1 MIVDMTVNGMPR
13 HIQARSGDRLV
24 DVLRKELSLD
34 SLLPD
39 CLSGHCGRCI
49 VSMDGRLVHSC
60 LVPAFKARGSA
71 ILTYEAL
78 AVLPETQ
85 DIEAAFEAMES
96 PPCPFCRKAKVL
108 VIHGLLAE
116 NPNPGEEAIVGALSM
131 VDCPCTDHRSLTE
144 AVGRAVEGRSRRI
157 YNRANQ

>member
-13 HIQARSGDRLV
+13 HLQARSGDRLV

-39 CLSGHCGRCI
+39 CLAGRCGRCFI
-49 VSMDGRLVHSC
+49 YLDGRIVHSC
-60 LVPAFKARGSA
+60 LIPAFKARGSV

-78 AVLPETQ
+78 ASLPETK
-85 DIEAAFEAMES
+85 DIDAAFEAMES

-116 NPNPGEEAIVGALSM
+116 NPNPGREEIVRSISM
-131 VDCPCTDHRSLTE
+131 VDCPCTDYRTLIE
-144 AVGRAVEGRSRRI
+144 AVGKAAEGRNKRI

>member
-13 HIQARSGDRLV
+13 HLQARSGDRLV

-39 CLSGHCGRCI
+39 CLAGRCGRCFI
-49 VSMDGRLVHSC
+49 YLDGRIVHSC
-60 LVPAFKARGSA
+60 LIPAFKARGSV

-78 AVLPETQ
+78 ASLPETK
-85 DIEAAFEAMES
+85 DIDAAFEAMES

-116 NPNPGEEAIVGALSM
+116 NPNPGREEIVRAISM
-131 VDCPCTDHRSLTE
+131 VDCPCTDYRTLIE
-144 AVGRAVEGRSRRI
+144 AVGKAAEGRNKRI